1 MNFTD
6 ALAKAQKYCA
16 YQERSYF
23 NIKQKLLQWGIVGN
37 ETNLIIEK
45 LEKEN
50 YLSEQRFANL
60 YVSSKVHQNKWGKN
74 KVRVG
79 LLQHEVSQNII
90 NWALDKIDMVEYK
103 NNLRHLTKKKEK
115 ELREDNSEKRF
126 MKLKNFLYSKGY
138 ETEIIN
144 EINFLI

>member
-23 NIKQKLLQWGIVGN
+23 NIKKKLAQWGIVGN

-60 YVSSKVHQNKWGKN
+60 YVNSKVHQNKWGKN
-74 KVRVG
+74 KIRAE
-79 LLQHEVSQNII
+79 LIKHEVSQNNIYC
-90 NWALDKIDMVEYK
+90 ALEKVDMVEYK
-103 NNLRHLTKKKEK
+103 NNLRYLAKKKEK
-115 ELREDNSEKRF
+115 ELRENIPEKRLI
-126 MKLKNFLYSKGY
+126 KLKSFLYSKGY
-138 ETEIIN
+138 EIEMIN
-144 EINFLI
+144 EIDL